1 MKSINQIFKSNPELM
16 EHPEVKELIEYTQ
29 ELEGQV
35 MENTQTKQFSF
46 EDKLA
51 ELVRDTHTSLKQF
64 EGEEENNKRFGDE
77 FPKPNYEEG
86 TKNLL
91 KYIRDF
97 AIDNKFRL

>member
-29 ELEGQV
+29 DLEGQV
-35 MENTQTKQFSF
+35 METTQAKQFSF

-51 ELVRDTHTSLKQF
+51 EVVRDIYTSLRQF
-64 EGEEENNKRFGDE
+64 EEDEKQNERFGDE

-91 KYIRDF
+91 QYIKDF